1 MRKINKNKQIEI
13 EAATFRK
20 LLEHLRAHTEVQN
33 IDLMNLANFC
43 RNCLS
48 KWYKS
53 AAEERGVK
61 IVCYANHML
70 RSAYP
75 SMLKV
80 ARSILMQGRSKE
92 SDDDCMPIKEILELI
107 PGTK

>member
-1 MRKINKNKQIEI
+1 MGEINKNKQVEI

-20 LLEHLRAHTEVQN
+20 LLEHLRTHTEVQN

-53 AAEERGVK
+53 AAEERGVEIDYESARK
-61 IVCYANHML
+61 IIYDMP
-70 RSAYP
+70 YP
-75 SMLKV
+75 DWKKKFQKEASTEQK
-80 ARSILMQGRSKE
+80 GKFNSK
-92 SDDDCMPIKEILELI
+92 K
-107 PGTK
+107 

>member
-1 MRKINKNKQIEI
+1 MSKINKNKQIEI

-53 AAEERGVK
+53 AAEDRGVK
-61 IVCYANHML
+61 IDYE
-70 RSAYP
+70 SARQIIYDMP
-75 SMLKV
+75 YSDWKKKYQTEASLEKKEKFN
-80 ARSILMQGRSKE
+80 SKK
-92 SDDDCMPIKEILELI
+92 SSN
-107 PGTK
+107 